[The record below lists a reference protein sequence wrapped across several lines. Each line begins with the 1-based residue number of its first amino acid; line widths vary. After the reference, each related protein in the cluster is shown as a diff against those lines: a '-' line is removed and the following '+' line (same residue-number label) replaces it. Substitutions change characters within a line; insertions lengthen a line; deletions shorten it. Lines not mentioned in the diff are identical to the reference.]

1 LGSRVSLLDS
11 YRMRLRRKRRL
22 LRCLRRRRDLKAVQD
37 NTNKIKENDILLM
50 SVMRNEK
57 IRLPYFLDYYRK
69 LGINHF
75 LCVDNNSDDDTREYL
90 SGQPDVSLWW
100 TDVGYK
106 NATFGLDWSN
116 YLLRR
121 YAHKHW
127 VLTVDPDEF
136 FIYPFC
142 DTRPIRA
149 LTDWLDDTGVRSF
162 GTMLIDMYPETGIM
176 DAPYHEGQNPFE
188 VAPWFDSGNF
198 MITRNPTY
206 GNLWIQGG
214 ARARVFFQNNPLKAP
229 ALNKIP
235 LVKWHRRYAYVSS
248 THALLPRGLNQV
260 YEEQGGEKT
269 SGALLHAKLINTLGE
284 KAKEELL
291 RGQHY
296 AASGEYK
303 AYAKQLEDNPVF
315 WNKWSEKYIN
325 WRQIEILGLMSKG
338 NWA

>member
-1 LGSRVSLLDS
+1 
-11 YRMRLRRKRRL
+11 MRLRRKRRL
-22 LRCLRRRRDLKAVQD
+22 LRCLRKRRDLNAVHD
-37 NTNKIKENDILLM
+37 NTADIKPDDIMLM

-57 IRLPYFLDYYRK
+57 IRLPYFLEYYRK

-75 LCVDNNSDDDTREYL
+75 LIVDNNSNDGTREYL
-90 SGQPDVSLWW
+90 SSQPDVSLWW
-100 TDVGYK
+100 TDVSYK
-106 NATFGLDWSN
+106 TSTYGLDWSN
-116 YLLRR
+116 YLLRS
-121 YAHKHW
+121 YAHSHW

-162 GTMLIDMYPETGIM
+162 GTMLIDMYPEGTVE
-176 DAPYHEGQNPFE
+176 DTQYKEGQNPFE
-188 VAPWFDSGNF
+188 VAPWFDAGNY

-206 GNLWIQGG
+206 RNLWIQGG
-214 ARARVFFQNNPLKAP
+214 PRARVFFQDNPSKAP

-235 LVKWHRRYAYVSS
+235 LVKWHRRYVYVSS

-269 SGALLHAKLINTLGE
+269 SGALLHAKLIDTLGE
-284 KAKEELL
+284 KAREELQ

-296 AASGEYK
+296 GASGEYK
-303 AYAKQLEDNPVF
+303 AYASQLEDRPVF
-315 WNKWSEKYIN
+315 RNKWSEKYIN
-325 WRQIEILGLMSKG
+325 WRQLEILGLMSKG

>member
-1 LGSRVSLLDS
+1 
-11 YRMRLRRKRRL
+11 MRLRRKRRL

-75 LCVDNNSDDDTREYL
+75 LCVDNNSDDGTHEYL
-90 SGQPDVSLWW
+90 SSQPDVSLWW

>member
-1 LGSRVSLLDS
+1 
-11 YRMRLRRKRRL
+11 MRLRRKRRL

-75 LCVDNNSDDDTREYL
+75 LCVDNNSDDGTREYL

>member
-1 LGSRVSLLDS
+1 
-11 YRMRLRRKRRL
+11 MRLRRKRRL

-75 LCVDNNSDDDTREYL
+75 LCVDNNSDDGTHEYL
-90 SGQPDVSLWW
+90 SSQPDVSLWW

-214 ARARVFFQNNPLKAP
+214 ARARVFFQDNPLKAP

>member
-1 LGSRVSLLDS
+1 
-11 YRMRLRRKRRL
+11 MRLRRKRRL

-75 LCVDNNSDDDTREYL
+75 LCVDNNSDDGTREYL
-90 SGQPDVSLWW
+90 SSQPDVSLWW

-214 ARARVFFQNNPLKAP
+214 ARARVFFQDNPLKAP

>member
-1 LGSRVSLLDS
+1 
-11 YRMRLRRKRRL
+11 MRLRRKRRL

-37 NTNKIKENDILLM
+37 NTNKIKKNDILLM

-75 LCVDNNSDDDTREYL
+75 LCVDNNSDDGTREYL

-291 RGQHY
+291 REQHY

>member
-1 LGSRVSLLDS
+1 
-11 YRMRLRRKRRL
+11 MRLRRKRRL

-75 LCVDNNSDDDTREYL
+75 LCVDNNSDDGTREYL

-214 ARARVFFQNNPLKAP
+214 ARARVFFQDNPLKAP